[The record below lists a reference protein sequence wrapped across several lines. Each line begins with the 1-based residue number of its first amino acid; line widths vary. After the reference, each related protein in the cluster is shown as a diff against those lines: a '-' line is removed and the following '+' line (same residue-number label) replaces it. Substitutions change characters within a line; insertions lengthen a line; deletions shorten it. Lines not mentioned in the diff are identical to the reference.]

1 MPTTEHRGG
10 IAMGSLI
17 KQRAADTAG
26 APVLLQALKK
36 CCWFSFSFALTE
48 GFKQGLSGCQSDLW
62 ARAAKGS
69 SRVLIGVSASKHK
82 GQSARLYPCLF
93 ITLSPQNFFSSR

>member
-26 APVLLQALKK
+26 APALLQALKK
-36 CCWFSFSFALTE
+36 RCWFSSSFELAE

-62 ARAAKGS
+62 ARAARGS
-69 SRVLIGVSASKHK
+69 SRVLIGVVWEQTQRTECKAVSMPFYHAQPAK
-82 GQSARLYPCLF
+82 LL
-93 ITLSPQNFFSSR
+93 

>member
-26 APVLLQALKK
+26 APALLQALKK
-36 CCWFSFSFALTE
+36 RCWFSFSFALTE
-48 GFKQGLSGCQSDLW
+48 GLSRAYLVANQTSGEEQLQAAPGCLSALSG
-62 ARAAKGS
+62 
-69 SRVLIGVSASKHK
+69 SKHK